1 VKNKYESDLSRDR
14 FETEKI
20 KGIGIEEFFK
30 MEDRALSQPL
40 RVYKEEKELIM
51 KYLDMTPGDEKK

>member
-40 RVYKEEKELIM
+40 RV
-51 KYLDMTPGDEKK
+51 